1 MSNVD
6 DVSVKRDTSD
16 MNNTVTILALFQ

>member
-6 DVSVKRDTSD
+6 DVSVTRDTSD